1 MSDTGQ
7 HRASSRRVQPVWRI
21 LLAVALVAVTI
32 SAGVS
37 MAYHRSITLIV
48 DGEKSTVNTYSHT
61 VKDILAA
68 QGYTVAPGDLVKPS
82 SDTRVAGN
90 DTITYQ
96 KQRPFNLE
104 IQTGNKENE
113 KVEKISIK
121 TTAYTVED
129 AIKEVKNF
137 NPSYGLNVSTEKRI
151 PTSGLTVKAIKP
163 QTVWLSDLGNKPMC
177 VKVGAFTVREALE
190 KLGTPLRNSD
200 EVTPSRNA
208 TVTPNRKIRVIRHGD
223 MVRERVVSL
232 KPTERIIK
240 DPTHLQGIR
249 IVIKHGKPGKAV
261 LTERLVFDKHGKV
274 IKRILIKR
282 IVTDKPGKAT
292 VKVGSQQI
300 DKIWDRLAQCEAG
313 GNWGINNGNGFFGG
327 LQFTQGTWEAHG
339 GRAYAP
345 RADLAT
351 REQQIAVAE
360 KVRDSQ
366 GWGAW
371 PACTAGMGLR

>member
-163 QTVWLSDLGNKPMC
+163 QTVWLSDLGNKP
-177 VKVGAFTVREALE
+177 
-190 KLGTPLRNSD
+190 
-200 EVTPSRNA
+200 
-208 TVTPNRKIRVIRHGD
+208 KIR
-223 MVRERVVSL
+223 
-232 KPTERIIK
+232 
-240 DPTHLQGIR
+240 
-249 IVIKHGKPGKAV
+249 
-261 LTERLVFDKHGKV
+261 
-274 IKRILIKR
+274 
-282 IVTDKPGKAT
+282 
-292 VKVGSQQI
+292 
-300 DKIWDRLAQCEAG
+300 
-313 GNWGINNGNGFFGG
+313 
-327 LQFTQGTWEAHG
+327 
-339 GRAYAP
+339 
-345 RADLAT
+345 
-351 REQQIAVAE
+351 
-360 KVRDSQ
+360 
-366 GWGAW
+366 
-371 PACTAGMGLR
+371 